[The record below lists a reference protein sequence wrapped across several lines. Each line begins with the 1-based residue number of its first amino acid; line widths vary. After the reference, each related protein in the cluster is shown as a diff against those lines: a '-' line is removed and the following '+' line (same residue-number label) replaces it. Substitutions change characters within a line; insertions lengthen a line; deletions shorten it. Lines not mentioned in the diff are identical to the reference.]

1 MSPRTSPRIA
11 ERFGFAVLLAA
22 MPFVLAAGAS
32 AGTFYSQGSLD
43 PAQPS
48 SWNSVREGGGSDPAD
63 FTSGDVFVI
72 QDAHSMTVS
81 ATWAISG
88 AGSGLQI
95 ESGGTLELDAGSGA
109 LELGGDW
116 TVDGGATFTPNG
128 RTVSFNGASDQQVT
142 SGGDAFD
149 HLTISK
155 SGGSVVLHGD
165 LTVNG
170 VLEMVSGDV
179 QAGSDV
185 LVIGSAGSVSRT
197 SGHVIGQLRKPV
209 AAGNSSQ
216 TFEIGDAS
224 NYTPLQ
230 VTGQE
235 AGFGSAF
242 TLTASTSA
250 GDHGS
255 LASSGIAA
263 DRSVNRTYTLVEAG
277 YSDGPF
283 ELACNFA
290 GADVDGG
297 ATPSRFVVRRRSG
310 GAWTATTTGARTS
323 SGTSATG
330 LAGFGEFSIGEQEI
344 DHYDVSAPS
353 PEVASDVFTT
363 SVTARD
369 VLNERVADDNT
380 TSVTMSSDGAAEFDA
395 DGNATFGDN
404 AKALVA
410 GAFEIAT
417 RDGTAETL
425 TLTATDANSKTG
437 SRSGLVI
444 QPALSITTTTLPSGS
459 AGTAYSQALAAAGG
473 TAPYSNWTV
482 TIGTLPAGLTLDD
495 GTGVISGS
503 PTTAETQAF
512 TVQVSDAAS
521 HTATRALSIGV
532 TAGLAAQLAFV
543 QQPTSA
549 LVGAVLSPAVVV
561 RVQDALGNNV
571 PSEAVS
577 LALVGS
583 GSLGGYA
590 PTTTDANGLATF
602 SSLTVGQTGSGK
614 VLEAT
619 AAALPAVPSSPFDIS
634 CPVLALLPG
643 SLPNGTQESDYAQ
656 TITATGGTSPY
667 GFSISAGSLPAGLLL
682 APSGALGGTPTVSG
696 SFNFTVTATDAHG
709 CTGSQAYSLGI
720 DSNCPAIA
728 VLPASLPA
736 ASLTMPFAQ
745 AFTAGAGA
753 APFTVSVAAGA
764 LPPGLSLSPAGNLAG
779 TPLASG
785 PATFTVGVIDAN
797 LCTGTREYTLE
808 VQALPDPIANLS
820 TQTLLS
826 GNDADGTAK
835 ISVTYTLPPGAVAAQ
850 VYRAP
855 FGGYPRYDNAGG
867 AAPAIPSYPP
877 GAPWVLTPVSTGGQT
892 DAPATRDFWYYVAF
906 VTNAGGGRS
915 TVSNRSAGSLDY
927 HLGDVSNG
935 FTVGQGNNLVGNEDV
950 SLLGSNYGISEP
962 ELTTRGVHYLDVG
975 PTTDLLLTS
984 RPFTDGR
991 IDFED
996 FIVFATN
1003 YGVVSAPQLA
1013 AGPAGDGGSVAD
1025 ELRLEA
1031 PRAGEPGRTIT
1042 ASLRFSGSGQ
1052 VQGFSAALAWNAA
1065 VVEPLSVTPSG
1076 WVEGQGGLVLSPRP
1090 GTVDA
1095 ALLGVRA
1102 QGMTGEGEIASVTF
1116 RVLRA
1121 GDPGIRLSEAHAR
1134 DARNRPVELGTAS
1147 VATGGPRTWSTM
1159 LAAPWPN
1166 PARRDA
1172 TFEFSLARA
1181 GRVDL
1186 AVYSVDGRRVKTLV
1200 NDERE
1205 AGAWREAWDG
1215 TDESGHA
1222 AAPGL
1227 YYTRLQADGRRFT
1240 RRLVLLR

>member
-1 MSPRTSPRIA
+1 
-11 ERFGFAVLLAA
+11 
-22 MPFVLAAGAS
+22 
-32 AGTFYSQGSLD
+32 
-43 PAQPS
+43 
-48 SWNSVREGGGSDPAD
+48 
-63 FTSGDVFVI
+63 
-72 QDAHSMTVS
+72 
-81 ATWAISG
+81 
-88 AGSGLQI
+88 
-95 ESGGTLELDAGSGA
+95 
-109 LELGGDW
+109 
-116 TVDGGATFTPNG
+116 
-128 RTVSFNGASDQQVT
+128 
-142 SGGDAFD
+142 
-149 HLTISK
+149 
-155 SGGSVVLHGD
+155 
-165 LTVNG
+165 
-170 VLEMVSGDV
+170 VSGDV
-179 QAGSDV
+179 ETGSDV
-185 LVIGSAGSVSRT
+185 LVIGTTGSVSRT

-224 NYTPLQ
+224 GYTPLQ
-230 VTGQE
+230 VNGQG

-242 TLTASTSA
+242 SLTASTSA
-250 GDHGS
+250 GDHVS
-255 LASSGIAA
+255 LASSGIAP
-263 DRSVNRTYTLVEAG
+263 DRSVNRTYTLSAAG
-277 YSDGPF
+277 DSDGPF
-283 ELACNFA
+283 ELACHFA
-290 GADVDGG
+290 EADVDGG
-297 ATPSRFVVRRRSG
+297 ATASRFVVRRRSG
-310 GAWTATTTGARTS
+310 GTWTATTTGTRTS
-323 SGTSATG
+323 SSTSATG
-330 LAGFGEFSIGEQEI
+330 LTGFGDFSIGEQAI
-344 DHYDVSAPS
+344 DHYDVAASS
-353 PEVASDVFTT
+353 PQVAGDGFVT

-369 VLNERVADDNT
+369 VLNEQVADDNA

-404 AKALVA
+404 AGTLVA
-410 GAFEIAT
+410 GAFDIAT

-437 SRSGLVI
+437 SRPGLLIV
-444 QPALSITTTTLPSGS
+444 PALSITTASLPDGS
-459 AGTAYSQALAAAGG
+459 AGAAYSQALAAAGG

-482 TIGTLPAGLTLDD
+482 TLGTLPAGLALDS
-495 GTGVISGS
+495 GTGVISGT
-503 PTTAETQAF
+503 PTTAGTQAF
-512 TVQVSDAAS
+512 TVQVSDAATR
-521 HTATRALSIGV
+521 TASRALSV
-532 TAGLAAQLAFV
+532 TVAAGPAAQLAFV

-571 PSEAVS
+571 PAELVS
-577 LALVGS
+577 LALVGT

-590 PTTTDANGLATF
+590 PTSTNANGLATF
-602 SSLTVGQTGSGK
+602 SSLTVSQTGTGK
-614 VLEAT
+614 ALEAS
-619 AAALPAVPSSPFDIS
+619 AAALPAVPSAPFNIS
-634 CPVLALLPG
+634 CPVLTLLPG
-643 SLPNGTQESDYAQ
+643 SLPNVTQGNDYSQ
-656 TITATGGTSPY
+656 TITATGGVSPY
-667 GFSISAGSLPAGLLL
+667 SFSISSGSLPAGLLL
-682 APSGALGGTPTVSG
+682 SPGGALGGTPSVSG
-696 SFNFTVTATDAHG
+696 SFNFTVTATDAFG
-709 CTGSQAYSLGI
+709 CTGAHAYTLVI

-736 ASLTMPFAQ
+736 ASVAVPYAQ
-745 AFTAGAGA
+745 TFTASAGA
-753 APFTVSVAAGA
+753 APHTFGITAGA
-764 LPPGLSLSPAGNLAG
+764 LPPGLSLTAGGSLSG

-785 PATFTVGVIDAN
+785 PFTFTIGVVDAN
-797 LCTGTREYTLE
+797 ACTGTHEYTLD
-808 VQALPDPIANLS
+808 VQALPAAIANLS
-820 TQTLLS
+820 SQTLLS

-867 AAPAIPSYPP
+867 TAPPIPSYPP
-877 GAPWVLTPVSTGGQT
+877 GAPWVLTPVTTSGQA

-906 VTNAGGGRS
+906 ATNAGGGRS
-915 TVSNRSAGSLDY
+915 AVSNRTAGSLAY
-927 HLGDVSNG
+927 HLGDVSDG

-1003 YGVVSAPQLA
+1003 YAVVSVPQLA
-1013 AGPAGDGGSVAD
+1013 TGPAGEGGSVAD

-1031 PRAGEPGRTIT
+1031 PAPGEPGRTIT

-1052 VQGFSAALAWNAA
+1052 VQGFSAALAWDAT
-1065 VVEPLSVTPSG
+1065 VVEPVSVTPSG
-1076 WVEGQGGLVLSPRP
+1076 WVENQGGLVLSPRP
-1090 GTVDA
+1090 GAVDA
-1095 ALLGVRA
+1095 ALLGARTH
-1102 QGMTGEGEIASVTF
+1102 GMTGDGEIASVTF

-1121 GDPGIRLSEAHAR
+1121 GEPGIRLSEAHAR

-1147 VATGGPRTWSTM
+1147 VAPGASRAWSTM

-1166 PARRDA
+1166 PARRNA

-1200 NDERE
+1200 SEARE

-1227 YYTRLQADGRRFT
+1227 YYTLLQADGRRFT
-1240 RRLVLLR
+1240 RRLVMLR